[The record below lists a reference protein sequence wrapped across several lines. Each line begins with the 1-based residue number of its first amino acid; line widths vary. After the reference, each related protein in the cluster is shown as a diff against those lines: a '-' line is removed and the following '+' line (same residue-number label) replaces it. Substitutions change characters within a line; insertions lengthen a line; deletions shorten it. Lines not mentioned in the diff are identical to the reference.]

1 MYKLIQDGSV
11 LGLVD
16 EPRYVKLNNGVFIQC
31 PMEEA
36 DGVAFNSQF
45 YRFSFKEMEG
55 YGPIDVQPVDS
66 GEYILSHENKITV
79 LDQGLTETQ
88 LALVETYESGLSS
101 GEEITALQLAITEVY
116 EMMLETGG

>member
-1 MYKLIQDGSV
+1 M
-11 LGLVD
+11 
-16 EPRYVKLNNGVFIQC
+16 
-31 PMEEA
+31 
-36 DGVAFNSQF
+36 
-45 YRFSFKEMEG
+45 
-55 YGPIDVQPVDS
+55 DS

>member
-16 EPRYVKLNNGVFIQC
+16 EPRYVKLKDGVFIQC

-36 DGVAFNSQF
+36 DGVAFNSTF

-55 YGPIDVQPVDS
+55 YDPIDVQPVDS
-66 GEYILSHENKITV
+66 GEYILSHENKITD

-88 LALVETYESGLSS
+88 LALVETYETGLSS
-101 GEEITALQLAITEVY
+101 EEEITALQLAIAEVY
-116 EMMLETGG
+116 EMTLGTSG